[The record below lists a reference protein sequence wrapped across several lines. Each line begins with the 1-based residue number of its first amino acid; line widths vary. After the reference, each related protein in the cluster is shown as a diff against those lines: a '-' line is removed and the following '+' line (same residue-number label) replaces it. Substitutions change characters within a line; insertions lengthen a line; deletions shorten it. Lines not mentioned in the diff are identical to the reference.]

1 MQRKILKV
9 PRIYKAKFLNALADT
24 YMSSITDSEKIAY
37 ANRAMRNE
45 FILNRDLYEHHSI
58 RQELTNN
65 IPGLVSEWDTVVK
78 IHGVN
83 V

>member
-1 MQRKILKV
+1 MQRKIIKV

-37 ANRAMRNE
+37 ANRVMRNE

-65 IPGLVSEWDTVVK
+65 IPSLVSEWDTVVK